1 LSGVDVAPWVHA
13 LDSREVTCRLRV
25 AAVAASA
32 LVVLAVLSPPVRAAQ
47 DVPESYRRALS
58 LHRAGELEA
67 AVAAYREVLE
77 VDTDNAAARSNLG
90 AALAA
95 LGRYEEAIEAYR
107 AALTLVPDPGIR
119 HNLALAY
126 YKSGDLNRAAEE
138 LEGLHRTAPDG
149 LRTTLLLADCR
160 FRLGQLDQVEELLRP
175 VAARRPDNRAVLYLL
190 SMALARNGKIEES
203 QPLVDR
209 LLEGGDS
216 AETHFVLGSAAFA
229 AGNMPDALRELEKA
243 LELNPRLPSLRS
255 YYGRALLF
263 TGDADAALVA
273 FEEALKD
280 DPNDYDAHYH
290 LASILST
297 RGRVEAARPHAERAR
312 QLRPH
317 SGEVQSLLAS
327 LDDPS
332 GALEAGGDASPLLGR
347 PVPDLELLR
356 LDGGTD
362 HLSSLRGRPLLLV
375 LGSLSCPLFRS
386 SAPDLNR
393 LHRRFGDQV
402 EFRMVYIREA
412 HPAGESWEST
422 INEREGIRIPAART
436 ATERAEHAD
445 SCRERL
451 AIPYEVSLDTLSGD
465 AERAFE
471 AFPSRVFVV
480 DRKGVVTFSMALG
493 EQSRPEALAR
503 ALERVAR

>member
-1 LSGVDVAPWVHA
+1 VSRPGAAPSAHA
-13 LDSREVTCRLRV
+13 LDSLEVTTSLRV
-25 AAVAASA
+25 AATATCT
-32 LVVLAVLSPPVRAAQ
+32 LVVLAQLSPPVRSAQ
-47 DVPESYRRALS
+47 DVSQPYRRALS
-58 LHRAGELEA
+58 LHGAGELEA
-67 AVAAYREVLE
+67 AVAAYREVLAVE
-77 VDTDNAAARSNLG
+77 SDNVAARSNLG

-107 AALTLVPDPGIR
+107 VALAQVPDPGIR
-119 HNLALAY
+119 RNLALAF
-126 YKSGDLNRAAEE
+126 YKSGDLNRAVEE
-138 LEGLHRTAPDG
+138 LEVLRRTAPDG

-175 VAARRPDNRAVLYLL
+175 VAAGHPDNRAVLYLL
-190 SMALARNGKIEES
+190 SMALARNGKIAES

-216 AETHFVLGSAAFA
+216 AETHFVLGSVAFS

-273 FEEALKD
+273 FEQALAD
-280 DPNDYDAHYH
+280 DPNDHDAHYY
-290 LASILST
+290 LASILAT
-297 RGRVEAARPHAERAR
+297 RGRVEEARPHAERAR

-317 SGEVQSLLAS
+317 SGEVRSLLAS

-332 GALEAGGDASPLLGR
+332 EALDAVGDASPLLGR

-356 LDGGTD
+356 LDGGTER
-362 HLSSLRGRPLLLV
+362 LSSLRGRPLLLV

-386 SAPDLNR
+386 SAPELNR
-393 LHRRFGDQV
+393 LHERFGGEV
-402 EFRMVYIREA
+402 EFRMIYIREA
-412 HPAGESWEST
+412 HPADESWEST

-436 ATERAEHAD
+436 EAERAGQAA

-451 AIPYEVSLDTLSGD
+451 AIPYEVDLDTMSGD
-465 AERAFE
+465 AEKAFD

-480 DRKGVVTFSMALG
+480 DEDGRVAFSLALG

-503 ALERVAR
+503 ALERLAR